1 MATWTRGLA
10 FLVRLNKQRLRK
22 ISLTGLIGIVL
33 IMIIVTLAIAAPL
46 IAPHDPN
53 FQSLTS
59 RLKPPGWSNADGTVY
74 LLGTDQ
80 LGRDILSRII
90 YGSRISISVG
100 FVCVLFSSM
109 FGTVL
114 GLLAGFFRGAVETI
128 IMRAVDLIMSLP
140 FILLAL
146 SVIGITGPG
155 LKNLIVVIVFT
166 NWARY
171 ARVQFGQVLSYSQ
184 REFVQAAEALGGSN
198 RRILF
203 RHLLPNVLPTTVVLA
218 TLDLGFIILLES
230 GLSFLGLGVPPSIPT
245 WGNMLAEGRAYL
257 STAWW
262 LGTFPG
268 FAIMFTVL
276 GFNLLGDWVR
286 DKMDPTLRV

>member
-10 FLVRLNKQRLRK
+10 FLARRNKQKNRR
-22 ISLTGLIGIVL
+22 ISLTGLIGIGL
-33 IMIIVTLAIAAPL
+33 ILIIVTLAIAAPL

-53 FQSLTS
+53 LQNLLT
-59 RLKPPGWSNADGTVY
+59 RLKPPGFSNADGTVY

-100 FVCVLFSSM
+100 LVCVLFSSTL
-109 FGTVL
+109 GTVL
-114 GLLAGFFRGAVETI
+114 GLLAGFFRGVVETI
-128 IMRAVDLIMSLP
+128 IMRTVDLIMSLP

-198 RRILF
+198 KRIIF
-203 RHLLPNVLPTTVVLA
+203 RHLLPNVIPTTVVLA

-230 GLSFLGLGVPPSIPT
+230 GLSFLGLGVPPNIPT

-262 LGTFPG
+262 LGTFR
-268 FAIMFTVL
+268 VL
-276 GFNLLGDWVR
+276 PLCSQFWV
-286 DKMDPTLRV
+286 LIC